1 MPVVILGILVQLVGI
16 FLMRYFIPVLIQII
30 CTICRG

>member
-16 FLMRYFIPVLIQII
+16 FLMRYLILVLIKII